1 MWILKPFP
9 RALLSDSQKYLSIL
23 PNLGILQND
32 VIYFKQFFLLSL
44 NSVVTMPEKLTVYT
58 TLVGL
63 LNARNYNAGG
73 EFVEMLV
80 RNLKEALKTGELE
93 NARLMVSWD
102 CHQSTK
108 LL

>member
-1 MWILKPFP
+1 M
-9 RALLSDSQKYLSIL
+9 
-23 PNLGILQND
+23 
-32 VIYFKQFFLLSL
+32 
-44 NSVVTMPEKLTVYT
+44 YT

-108 LL
+108 LLCKSLMNQGCKFSDIV